1 MEDRAPLVLI
11 LSSRQSKWSI
21 SHSGH
26 FVPWERAPLNIA
38 QEAEWGQVLVWV
50 FLKKY
55 LALAEIQTLDQAD
68 SLVTTLNML
77 FYIHLYSATFPINK
91 AWEHYQ

>member
-1 MEDRAPLVLI
+1 
-11 LSSRQSKWSI
+11 
-21 SHSGH
+21 
-26 FVPWERAPLNIA
+26 
-38 QEAEWGQVLVWV
+38 VLVWV